1 MDGRNPSLTP
11 YSTMQIPTNS
21 SAPSQTP
28 LLPPTEGRKRHRSLS
43 MESSTSASSRKR
55 SASEDPTAS
64 SPVTRSTRLCNT
76 TPPLSDPTS
85 NDIDAYMDSQGES
98 DVLQSTLLSPSHQS
112 NTSQSYSIPQDALSS
127 TLLRFQ
133 AIEVMRDM
141 PLIEGS
147 TWALVSKS
155 WWRRFEKAATG
166 QVDKEGGV
174 NEDRVGPVDNSPLL
188 DSEGNLNDD
197 IVEGV
202 DFDCIP
208 EVAWDWLTILYVFVN
223 HQSFLVLPMPPS
235 LGMARQ
241 NRVPSEEKS
250 SLVASKES
258 PPLSCA
264 RRASATSFLRTNL
277 PIVWS
282 MVTRSFISPPPMFPQ
297 QVRFTVILRPSF
309 IVPRNTVSGR
319 SP

>member
-1 MDGRNPSLTP
+1 
-11 YSTMQIPTNS
+11 MQISTNS
-21 SAPSQTP
+21 SAPSQPP
-28 LLPPTEGRKRHRSLS
+28 LLPSAEGRKRHRSLS
-43 MESSTSASSRKR
+43 MESTTSASSRKR

-64 SPVTRSTRLCNT
+64 SPVTRSTRLCDTT
-76 TPPLSDPTS
+76 TPSLSDPTS

-98 DVLQSTLLSPSHQS
+98 DVLQSTILPPSHQS
-112 NTSQSYSIPQDALSS
+112 NPSLSHSIPQDAFSS
-127 TLLRFQ
+127 TFLRFQ
-133 AIEVMRDM
+133 AVEVMRDM

-147 TWALVSKS
+147 TWALVSKP

-174 NEDRVGPVDNSPLL
+174 NEDRLGPVDNSPLL
-188 DSEGNLNDD
+188 DSDGNLKEDL
-197 IVEGV
+197 VEGV

-208 EVAWDWLTILYVFVN
+208 EVTWDWLTILYVFVN
-223 HQSFLVLPMPPS
+223 HQGFLVLLMPLS
-235 LGMARQ
+235 SVTARP
-241 NRVPSEEKS
+241 NRVPSKERS

-258 PPLSCA
+258 PPLSCT
-264 RRASATSFLRTNL
+264 RRASATSFLPTNL

-282 MVTRSFISPPPMFPQ
+282 TVTRSFILPPPTFPQ
-297 QVRFTVILRPSF
+297 QVPSTVILRPSF

>member
-1 MDGRNPSLTP
+1 MIIRGNCTIDDRGKIRIALGRDTVDAQKTIFTP
-11 YSTMQIPTNS
+11 YSTMQISTHS
-21 SAPSQTP
+21 STSSQPP
-28 LLPPTEGRKRHRSLS
+28 LLPSAEGRKRHRSLS
-43 MESSTSASSRKR
+43 MESTTSASSRKR

-64 SPVTRSTRLCNT
+64 SPVTRSTRLCDT

-85 NDIDAYMDSQGES
+85 NDIDAYMNSQGES

-112 NTSQSYSIPQDALSS
+112 NPSLSHSIPQDALSS

-133 AIEVMRDM
+133 ALEVVRDM

-174 NEDRVGPVDNSPLL
+174 NEDRLGPVDNSSLL
-188 DSEGNLNDD
+188 DSDGNLNEDL
-197 IVEGV
+197 VEGV
-202 DFDCIP
+202 DFDCVP
-208 EVAWDWLTILYVFVN
+208 EVAWNWLTILYVFVN
-223 HQSFLVLPMPPS
+223 HQSSLVLLTPPS

-241 NRVPSEEKS
+241 NRVLSEGRS

-258 PPLSCA
+258 PP
-264 RRASATSFLRTNL
+264 
-277 PIVWS
+277 
-282 MVTRSFISPPPMFPQ
+282 
-297 QVRFTVILRPSF
+297 
-309 IVPRNTVSGR
+309 
-319 SP
+319 